1 MADENPNIKNPNIEN
16 QNLEKM
22 FGNLTLNNKHNKVD
36 KLLDCMSNIG
46 IDDNKQLDI
55 LELLN
60 LKVMSNTNLDDEYQE
75 LLKEKKG
82 GKPKLTPLKLRKNA
96 TAPQLRKLAKSLNL
110 RVTSQKGGYLN
121 KTQLSKSIS
130 RTLRK

>member
-1 MADENPNIKNPNIEN
+1 MAAD
-16 QNLEKM
+16 
-22 FGNLTLNNKHNKVD
+22 NLTLYNKQSKVS
-36 KLLDCMSNIG
+36 KLMDCMSNIG
-46 IDDNKQLDI
+46 INEGKQVDILRI
-55 LELLN
+55 LELPEN
-60 LKVMSNTNLDDEYQE
+60 KVDN
-75 LLKEKKG
+75 LLKNIKPENYKKG